1 MKLLALLCL
10 VTVMFAT
17 NGTSTLAQVT
27 QPQEP
32 IDDQAL
38 EEQFIRSRA
47 ELGESHASGARDDL
61 GPVVI
66 GNPTQAHTIIRVG
79 LSYSFTATGAFSE
92 FATRHFPAAEI
103 SHTAGVVNLIDVAT
117 GTNIIDLDVPGTIV
131 RTTRDASGYHVSI
144 GGVELGTFVGPLH
157 FRPNDSANLFR
168 VENIRRTFGTTQV
181 PSYRGMIELSHSTG
195 TEANRLHVVNIVEIE
210 DYVPGVVANESI
222 ASFHMEALKA
232 QAVAARGYAIA
243 NIGRFRANFTYD
255 IVDSTTSQV
264 YRGVIS
270 EHPRAVQSSAET
282 VGIVASYQG
291 QIIGALYSSSFGG
304 HSDSSHWIFNLPA
317 SQLPGTNFVPYLV
330 NVYDGVPPVLDLTD
344 PATHD
349 NFWRT
354 LQPQGYDM
362 CGRVNNR
369 FSRWRIDIP
378 AGSIKSRLTTTNSV
392 LISGNR
398 TGPVTGVSVLLRMP
412 GSGRVAI
419 AEITLSTGVV
429 HVRGWDNL
437 RSVLGR
443 SVVSTPSSCPPPNA
457 AAIAANF
464 TLTNPSILEPYDNPD
479 GTFGGVI
486 AYGGGWGHNTGMSQY
501 GGHGRALAGQTFL
514 QILKAYYTGVDV
526 GSYPID
532 IGRAPGSGSPTLR
545 QQFYVSNAMGSLV
558 VRSDGLKKLAV
569 HINDT
574 YDLILNEEE
583 LAAGTVTVD
592 ISAYLVPG
600 LNTIQYNPV
609 GRNGTATVQ
618 VVIE

>member
-1 MKLLALLCL
+1 MKARAFLRLAF
-10 VTVMFAT
+10 FAFAAISVAGQIT
-17 NGTSTLAQVT
+17 TPGQTI
-27 QPQEP
+27 E
-32 IDDQAL
+32 DQAL
-38 EEQFIRSRA
+38 EEDFIRSRA

-79 LSYSFTATGAFSE
+79 LSYSFTSTGAFSE

-103 SHTAGVVNLIDVAT
+103 SHTAGIVNLVDVAT
-117 GTNIIDLDVPGTIV
+117 NTIIIDLDVPGTIV
-131 RTTRDASGYHVSI
+131 RTTRDAAGYHVSI
-144 GGVELGTFVGPLH
+144 GGVEVGIFQGPLH
-157 FRPNDSANLFR
+157 FRPNDDANLFR

-195 TEANRLHVVNIVEIE
+195 TEANRLHVVNIIEIE

-304 HSDSSHWIFNLPA
+304 HSDSNHWIFNLP
-317 SQLPGTNFVPYLV
+317 SNQLPGTNFVPYLV
-330 NVYDGVPPVLDLTD
+330 GIYDGVPPVPDLAD
-344 PATHD
+344 PAILDT
-349 NFWRT
+349 FWRT
-354 LQPQGYDM
+354 IQPQGYDM

-369 FSRWRIDIP
+369 FSRWRINIP
-378 AGSIKSRLTTTNSV
+378 AASIKSRLTTGNSV

-398 TGPVTGVSVLLRMP
+398 TGPVIGVAVLQRMP
-412 GSGRVAI
+412 GSGRVAV
-419 AEITLSTGVV
+419 AQITLSTGVV
-429 HVRGWDNL
+429 EVRGWDNL

-457 AAIAANF
+457 TAIAANF
-464 TLTNPSILEPYDNPD
+464 TLTNPSILEPYNNPD

-532 IGRAPGSGSPTLR
+532 IGREPGSGPPTLR
-545 QQFYVSNAMGSLV
+545 QVFYAPNAAGSLV
-558 VRSDGLKKLAV
+558 VRSDGLKKLIV
-569 HINDT
+569 HINET
-574 YDLILNEEE
+574 YDLVFDEAE
-583 LAAGTVTVD
+583 LAAGTLTVD
-592 ISAYLVPG
+592 ISMYLMPG

-609 GRNGTATVQ
+609 GRTGSATVN

>member
-1 MKLLALLCL
+1 MKVFRLVIALFVLAA
-10 VTVMFAT
+10 VSAV
-17 NGTSTLAQVT
+17 AQVT
-27 QPQEP
+27 PPQEP

-79 LSYSFTATGAFSE
+79 LSYSFTSTGAFSE
-92 FATRHFPAAEI
+92 FSTRHFPVADI
-103 SHTAGVVNLIDVAT
+103 SHTAGIVNLIDVAT

-144 GGVELGTFVGPLH
+144 GGVELGTFQGPLH
-157 FRPNDSANLFR
+157 FRPNDTANFFR
-168 VENIRRTFGTTQV
+168 VENIRRVFGTTQV

-195 TEANRLHVVNIVEIE
+195 TTTGRLHVVNIIEIE

-243 NIGRFRANFTYD
+243 NIGRFRASFPYD

-270 EHPRAVQSSAET
+270 EHVRARQSSAET

-304 HSDSSHWIFNLPA
+304 HSDSNHWIFNSPA
-317 SQLPGTNFVPYLV
+317 NQLPGTNIVPYLV
-330 NVYDGVPPVLDLTD
+330 GIYDGVPPVLDLSD

-354 LQPQGYDM
+354 IQPQGYDM

-369 FSRWRIDIP
+369 FSRWKITIP
-378 AGSIKSRLTTTNSV
+378 AASIKARLTTTNSV
-392 LISGNR
+392 LISGDR
-398 TGPVTGVSVLLRMP
+398 TGTVDGVSVLQRMP
-412 GSGRVAI
+412 GSGRVAV
-419 AEITLSTGVV
+419 AQITLSTGVV
-429 HVRGWDNL
+429 QVRGWDNL

-443 SVVSTPSSCPPPNA
+443 TVVSTPSSCPPPSS
-457 AAIAANF
+457 AAIGANF
-464 TLTNPSILEPYDNPD
+464 TLTNPSILEPYNNPD

-532 IGRAPGSGSPTLR
+532 IGRAPGSGPPTLR
-545 QQFYVSNAMGSLV
+545 QQFYTSNAMGSLV
-558 VRSDGLKKLAV
+558 VRSDGLKKLVV

-574 YDLILNEEE
+574 YDLVLNEEE

-592 ISAYLVPG
+592 ISSYLIPG
-600 LNTIQYNPV
+600 LNVIQYSPV
-609 GRNGTATVQ
+609 GRDGTATVS
-618 VVIE
+618 VIVE